1 VIIGLDLSLSE
12 TGWAIDGAHGAI
24 PTKPDLQLEERLEII
39 RKGVCVDLV
48 KAGDLVVIEDFVT
61 HSPAASKLGM
71 VHGVVRCAL
80 YRYGIDMALV
90 PPTTLKKFATG
101 KGNATKADMRVAL
114 LQRFGIDERNDNVV
128 DAMWLR
134 LAGHYWQS
142 PPGWHPFPKA
152 QRDALSVVRW
162 PEAA

>member
-1 VIIGLDLSLSE
+1 MIIGLDLSLSE
-12 TGWAIDGAHGAI
+12 TGWAIDGESGTI
-24 PTKPDLQLEERLEII
+24 PTPALMPLEERLDTI

-48 KAGDLVVIEDFVT
+48 HAGDLVVIEDFVT

-80 YRYGIDMALV
+80 WRYGISMALV
-90 PPTTLKKFATG
+90 PPATLKKFATG
-101 KGNATKADMRVAL
+101 KGNATKADMRMAL
-114 LQRFGIDERNDNVV
+114 YQRFGHDVSNDNVV

-134 LAGHYWQS
+134 LAGHYWHA
-142 PPGWHPFPKA
+142 PACPLPKA
-152 QRDALSVVRW
+152 QKDALDVVRW